1 MSPVMI
7 VRILV
12 VVVLAL
18 IAAAQ
23 QPPPEFHKREA
34 AIPGGETLRY
44 LVYEPRGLQADR
56 KHPLVIYLHGSCGEC
71 TTHERIMRESGLQV
85 WHGYERNAQREP
97 TFLFAPA
104 GGTGGWTRDPRRE
117 KIFEIIDGLLEEFP
131 IDRRRIY
138 ILGFSMGAAGTW
150 NYIQERPGFFAAANP
165 QAIGGGTVDA
175 EKVKNI
181 PIWATIG
188 VDDDANRIEQLTAN
202 VARIRA
208 ANGDPRGA
216 ATWEMGVNPRF
227 TIFAAT
233 NHGGAQ
239 TRTQQ
244 MPGFLDWFYAQVN
257 DGNTPPNV
265 RFIRPVPSPDP
276 YHTAVGA
283 TVSAVDPDGTIDRV
297 EFYVDNVQF
306 AVDREAPYEHFF
318 GGLAGGQRT
327 LEARAVDAGGKSR
340 TTQVTILVREPR

>member
-1 MSPVMI
+1 MTI
-7 VRILV
+7 RLLT
-12 VVVLAL
+12 VVLVASL
-18 IAAAQ
+18 APAQ
-23 QPPPEFHKREA
+23 QPPEFQQREA
-34 AIPGGETLRY
+34 AIGGGETLRY
-44 LVYEPRGLQADR
+44 LVYQPRDLKADGR
-56 KHPLVIYLHGSCGEC
+56 YPLVIYLHGSCGEC
-71 TTHERIMRESGLQV
+71 VTHERIMRESGLQI
-85 WHGYERNAQREP
+85 WHDYERNVQREP

-104 GGTGGWTRDPRRE
+104 GGTGGWTRDPRRS

-138 ILGFSMGAAGTW
+138 ILGFSMGAQGTW

-175 EKVKNI
+175 EKVKHI

-216 ATWEMGVNPRF
+216 ATWVTGVNPRF
-227 TIFAAT
+227 TVFPAT

-283 TVSAVDPDGTIDRV
+283 TVSAVDPEGTIDRV
-297 EFYVDNVQF
+297 EFSVDGKQVG
-306 AVDREAPYEHFF
+306 VDREKPYEYFF
-318 GGLAGGQRT
+318 GGLAAGQRT

-340 TTQVTILVREPR
+340 TAQVIIQVREPK

>member
-1 MSPVMI
+1 MIIRLSAMVLVAFLAQAQSP
-7 VRILV
+7 
-12 VVVLAL
+12 
-18 IAAAQ
+18 
-23 QPPPEFHKREA
+23 PKEFHKREA

-44 LVYEPRGLQADR
+44 LVYEPRDLKADR
-56 KHPLVIYLHGSCGEC
+56 RYPLVIYLHGSCGEC

-85 WHGYERNAQREP
+85 WHGYERNEQREP

-104 GGTGGWTRDPRRE
+104 GGTGGWTREPRRG
-117 KIFEIIDGLLEEFP
+117 KIFEIIDGLLAEYP

-175 EKVKNI
+175 AKVKDI

-188 VDDDANRIEQLTAN
+188 VDDDASRIEQLTAN

-216 ATWEMGVNPRF
+216 STLVTGVNPRF

-257 DGNTPPNV
+257 DGNIPPNV
-265 RFIRPVPSPDP
+265 RFIRPVPSPDS

-297 EFYVDNVQF
+297 EFYLDNIQVG
-306 AVDREAPYEHFF
+306 VDREAPYEYSF
-318 GGLAGGQRT
+318 GGLAEGQRT
-327 LEARAVDAGGKSR
+327 LEARGVDAGGKSR
-340 TTQVTILVREPR
+340 TARVDILVRGAN